1 MNLDHPN
8 PLNKYNIAVH
18 EAQVELQGYRQALH
32 NLRLAK
38 LAREAARLG
47 YEQFADAVLF
57 DITTP
62 RR

>member
-8 PLNKYNIAVH
+8 PLHEYNIAVQQ
-18 EAQVELQGYRQALH
+18 AQMELQGYRQAQTK
-32 NLRLAK
+32 LRLAK

-47 YEQFADAVLF
+47 YGQFADAVLF

>member
-18 EAQVELQGYRQALH
+18 EAQVELQGYRKALH